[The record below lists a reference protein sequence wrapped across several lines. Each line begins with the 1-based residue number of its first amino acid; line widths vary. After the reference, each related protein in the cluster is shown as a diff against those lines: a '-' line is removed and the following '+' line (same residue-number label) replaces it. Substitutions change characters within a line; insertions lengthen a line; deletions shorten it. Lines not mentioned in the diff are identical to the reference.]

1 MSSTGSQSRSPRRR
15 RTSTRSS
22 SQKTK
27 TSTSPR
33 RKPQGSLTTKT
44 VVARRTSG
52 SQPDLRAML
61 GASPRIDAVSLDQI
75 YGPILNSFRGYQ
87 GFMSNPFML
96 FGGGGFGG
104 MDLKPR
110 QQEDI
115 LKSIERIKS
124 NNCGGLLQFITSMM
138 SPDHLNLFVG
148 QFGSGY
154 NPLALHCLPFPYSLS
169 SEFSTKIFELLDS
182 MYRIN
187 YIFDTYDKV
196 KRNDK
201 LAKIADFIKKVSISS
216 VNKTYDVADNLS
228 FIGRSV
234 VYEILESALDESKAF
249 ENNAD
254 FERFFNFF
262 NPKIRDGKI
271 CITGVSVHYN
281 KLSGNIYADYT
292 QFCQC
297 LVDQLI
303 NCKVAYMDDDLVDK
317 VYMEIKDIEEYGTS
331 WKYQPF
337 GFFGT
342 GGPFSTKI
350 LSHAYIGEIPEKG
363 SEYIIPG
370 VLTYP
375 SNYTVNGN
383 GNGSANN

>member
-1 MSSTGSQSRSPRRR
+1 MSSTSSPRRR
-15 RTSTRSS
+15 RTSPKSS
-22 SQKTK
+22 SQKVK
-27 TSTSPR
+27 ASSPR
-33 RKPQGSLTTKT
+33 RKPQGSLTTKS
-44 VVARRTSG
+44 VIARRKSDG
-52 SQPDLRAML
+52 QKDSPQAIL
-61 GASPRIDAVSLDQI
+61 GGFPRIGAVSLDQI
-75 YGPILNSFRGYQ
+75 YGPILSSFRGYQ
-87 GFMSNPFML
+87 GFMSNPLMM

-104 MDLKPR
+104 IDLKPR

-124 NNCGGLLQFITSMM
+124 NNCGGLLQFVTSMM
-138 SPDHLNLFVG
+138 TPDHLNLFVG

-187 YIFDTYDKV
+187 YVFDTYEKV
-196 KRNDK
+196 QRNDK

-216 VNKTYDVADNLS
+216 INKTYDVADNLS

-262 NPKIRDGKI
+262 NPRIRDGKI

-317 VYMEIKDIEEYGTS
+317 VYMEIKDIEEYGTT

-342 GGPFSTKI
+342 GGPFSTK
-350 LSHAYIGEIPEKG
+350 LLTNAYIGEIPEKG
-363 SEYIIPG
+363 SNYIIPG

-375 SNYTVNGN
+375 SNYTVDGN
-383 GNGSANN
+383 GNDGSA

>member
-1 MSSTGSQSRSPRRR
+1 MSSTSNSPRRR
-15 RTSTRSS
+15 LSSTKSSS
-22 SQKTK
+22 SQKVK
-27 TSTSPR
+27 ASSPR
-33 RKPQGSLTTKT
+33 RKPQGSLTTKS
-44 VVARRTSG
+44 VIARRKSDG
-52 SQPDLRAML
+52 QKDSSPAVL
-61 GASPRIDAVSLDQI
+61 GGFPRIGSVSLDQI

-87 GFMSNPFML
+87 GFMSNPLML

-138 SPDHLNLFVG
+138 SPDHLNLFAG
-148 QFGSGY
+148 QFGTGY

-196 KRNDK
+196 QRNDK

-216 VNKTYDVADNLS
+216 INKTYDVADNLS

-254 FERFFNFF
+254 FERFFSFF
-262 NPKIRDGKI
+262 NPRIRDGKI

-317 VYMEIKDIEEYGTS
+317 VYMEIKDIEEYGTT

-342 GGPFSTKI
+342 GGPFSTKL
-350 LSHAYIGEIPEKG
+350 LSNAYIGEIPEKG
-363 SEYIIPG
+363 SDYIIPG
-370 VLTYP
+370 VLKYP

-383 GNGSANN
+383 DGSA

>member
-1 MSSTGSQSRSPRRR
+1 MSSTSSPRRR
-15 RTSTRSS
+15 RTSPKSS
-22 SQKTK
+22 SQKVK
-27 TSTSPR
+27 ASSPR
-33 RKPQGSLTTKT
+33 RKPQGSLTTKS
-44 VVARRTSG
+44 VVARRKSDG
-52 SQPDLRAML
+52 QKDSQTIIGGYPRL
-61 GASPRIDAVSLDQI
+61 GAVSLDQI
-75 YGPILNSFRGYQ
+75 YGPILSSFRGYQ
-87 GFMSNPFML
+87 GFMSNPLMM

-104 MDLKPR
+104 IDMKPR

-138 SPDHLNLFVG
+138 TPDHLNLFVG

-187 YIFDTYDKV
+187 YVFDTYEKV
-196 KRNDK
+196 QRNDK
-201 LAKIADFIKKVSISS
+201 LMKIADFIKKVSISS
-216 VNKTYDVADNLS
+216 INKTYDVADNLS

-262 NPKIRDGKI
+262 NPRIRDGKI

-317 VYMEIKDIEEYGTS
+317 VYMEIKDIEEYGTT

-342 GGPFSTKI
+342 GGPFSTK
-350 LSHAYIGEIPEKG
+350 LLTNAYIGEIPEKG
-363 SEYIIPG
+363 SNYIIPG

-375 SNYTVNGN
+375 SNYTVDGN
-383 GNGSANN
+383 GNDGSA